1 MPESGSSKR
10 ARRSALAFSTA
21 IRIGPLAILGC
32 VILLLVSGF
41 GTPSNVYWKLCL
53 VSCVLALGVLVLG
66 NVALAWNSPGYG
78 FDGSISVSIGPHRRL
93 QFDASHI
100 LTYLFWQLIL
110 CGFVSAAF
118 GFTERTRFVALL
130 AFAVVSVICVALT
143 PLFHFRLVY
152 SVRRRIT
159 GGIK

>member
-10 ARRSALAFSTA
+10 GRRSALAFSTA
-21 IRIGPLAILGC
+21 IRIGTLAVLGC

-41 GTPSNVYWKLCL
+41 GTPSNVYWKLCF

-66 NVALAWNSPGYG
+66 HVALAWNSPGYG

-100 LTYLFWQLIL
+100 LTYLFWLLIL

-118 GFTERTRFVALL
+118 GFTERTRFIVLL
-130 AFAVVSVICVALT
+130 AFAVASVICVALT

-152 SVRRRIT
+152 SVRRGIW
-159 GGIK
+159 GGKP